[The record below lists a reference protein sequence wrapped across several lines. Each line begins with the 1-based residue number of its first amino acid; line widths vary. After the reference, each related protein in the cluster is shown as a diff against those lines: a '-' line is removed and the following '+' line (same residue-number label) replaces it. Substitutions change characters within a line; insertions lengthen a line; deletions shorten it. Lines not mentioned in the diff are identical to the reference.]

1 MRRLFVIAAALILL
15 AAGDDPLWIGLRARL
30 EAHLETMPDSRVREA
45 LRRAVGFVGL
55 PYVWG
60 ADDALADGG
69 FDCVGL
75 VYQSFHDAG
84 LEFPLSRWSTMN
96 MTDAPRGEPV
106 PKVWWTEYTP
116 DFAREMLD
124 CRAGPFQDGDVLV
137 YHALKDGKVV
147 DRTGHVVIAVDAAR
161 GYAVSA
167 ARSNVRV
174 HALGDLRR
182 YDGRQLTA
190 CWRAPSAAKAPLR
203 RPSLTWKLGLAGGL
217 GTRTSPYAAAN
228 PLAFEVE
235 VRGAGVKTA
244 RLQVLGRVNA
254 FIGAVHPEIRELPA
268 DAPDLR
274 RFRVTHDFKKAD
286 LPVDPGEHI
295 RTPLRK
301 IIIRLLDDAGFV
313 LGEKAIY
320 LRLSPYWHP

>member
-1 MRRLFVIAAALILL
+1 MRRPLVIVLTLMLL
-15 AAGDDPLWIGLRARL
+15 AAGEDPHWIGLEARL
-30 EAHLETMPDSRVREA
+30 KSHVEAMPESRVREA
-45 LRRAVGFVGL
+45 LRRALGFVGL
-55 PYVWG
+55 PYIWG
-60 ADDALADGG
+60 ADDAAADGG

-84 LEFPLSRWSTMN
+84 LEFPLARWSTMN

-106 PKVWWTEYTP
+106 PKVWWTEYAP
-116 DFAREMLD
+116 DFAREMQD
-124 CRAGPFQDGDVLV
+124 CRAGPFKDGDVLV

-167 ARSNVRV
+167 ARSAVRV
-174 HALGDLRR
+174 HALSDLRR

-190 CWRAPSAAKAPLR
+190 CWRAPSAAKAPLK
-203 RPSLTWKLGLAGGL
+203 RPPLTWTLGLAGGD
-217 GTRTSPYAAAN
+217 GTRSKPYAAAN

-235 VRGAGVKTA
+235 VRGAGVKVA
-244 RLQVLGRVNA
+244 RLEVLGRVNA
-254 FIGAVHPEIRELPA
+254 FIGAVRPEIRELPA
-268 DAPDLR
+268 AEADLR
-274 RFRVTHDFKKAD
+274 RFRVAHDFKKVD

-301 IIIRLLDDAGFV
+301 VVLRFLDDAGFV
-313 LGEKAIY
+313 LGEKAVYI
-320 LRLSPYWHP
+320 RLSPYWH